1 MVDFDKGQLWI
12 ACLGEHVFAPL
23 RVVLI
28 LSGAESLGPLDPGGR
43 PQVEMR
49 ATKEQIVVK
58 LPYFDPVKNRRWKE
72 WKKCTVAKLL
82 LLQEGQQ

>member
-1 MVDFDKGQLWI
+1 
-12 ACLGEHVFAPL
+12 
-23 RVVLI
+23 
-28 LSGAESLGPLDPGGR
+28 
-43 PQVEMR
+43 MR

-58 LPYFDPVKNRRWKE
+58 LPHFDPVKNRRWRA